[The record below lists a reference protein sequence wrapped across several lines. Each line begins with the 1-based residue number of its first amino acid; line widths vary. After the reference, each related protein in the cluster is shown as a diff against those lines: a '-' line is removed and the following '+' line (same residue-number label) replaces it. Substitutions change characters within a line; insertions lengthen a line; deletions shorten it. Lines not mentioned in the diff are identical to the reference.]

1 METIR
6 SYIEN
11 LFRNYPN
18 TPNVSKA
25 KEDLLGIMEDKYYE
39 LKAEGKSENEAIG
52 IVISEFGSMDEIAP
66 ELGMDEKVAAEG
78 TGINDAAEV
87 KRITLAQA
95 EGFLKA
101 QEAFGA
107 RIGIGVAFCI
117 LSPAISVVSEAMMDV
132 GLLPEPLAEI
142 MGGVGLFLMV
152 AVGVAI
158 FIISGMV
165 NGKYEEYKKKRILLD
180 EGAKRALTERQEG
193 FQRGHGIKIAIG
205 VVLCILSVVPTF
217 VIGEVF
223 VGDSVEWIAD
233 LSGISLFVL
242 VSIGVYLFI
251 STGTKQ
257 GAYEVLLGKNQ
268 AVCNSALEKK
278 KKKRISIVASIYWP
292 IVTAGYIAWSF
303 FTMKWGFTWII
314 WPIAGILFSGISGVI
329 TLASAEE

>member
-107 RIGIGVAFCI
+107 RIGFCI

-314 WPIAGILFSGISGVI
+314 WPIAGILFGGISGVI

>member
-1 METIR
+1 
-6 SYIEN
+6 
-11 LFRNYPN
+11 
-18 TPNVSKA
+18 
-25 KEDLLGIMEDKYYE
+25 
-39 LKAEGKSENEAIG
+39 
-52 IVISEFGSMDEIAP
+52 
-66 ELGMDEKVAAEG
+66 
-78 TGINDAAEV
+78 
-87 KRITLAQA
+87 
-95 EGFLKA
+95 
-101 QEAFGA
+101 
-107 RIGIGVAFCI
+107 
-117 LSPAISVVSEAMMDV
+117 
-132 GLLPEPLAEI
+132 
-142 MGGVGLFLMV
+142 MV

-314 WPIAGILFSGISGVI
+314 WPIAGILFGGISGVI

>member
-117 LSPAISVVSEAMMDV
+117 LSPTISVVSEAMMDV
-132 GLLPEPLAEI
+132 GLLPKPLAEI

-158 FIISGMV
+158 FIISGMA

-314 WPIAGILFSGISGVI
+314 WPIAGILFGGISGVI

>member
-25 KEDLLGIMEDKYYE
+25 KEDLLGIMEDKYHE

-117 LSPAISVVSEAMMDV
+117 LSPTISIVSEAMMDV

-158 FIISGMV
+158 FIISGMA

-193 FQRGHGIKIAIG
+193 FQRGYGIKIAIG
-205 VVLCILSVVPTF
+205 VVLCILSVVPSF
-217 VIGEVF
+217 VVGEVF

-251 STGTKQ
+251 SAGTKQ
-257 GAYEVLLGKNQ
+257 GAYEVLLGKNK

-314 WPIAGILFSGISGVI
+314 WPIAGILFGGISGVI
-329 TLASAEE
+329 TLASAED